1 MQNFRLS
8 FGIQMELNEN
18 SGVTLPEKTEIE
30 GNAVG
35 MISLTSLLC
44 KAAEE
49 FPNQRAIAVSG
60 KYELTHSRLQATVT
74 ACAAR
79 LRAAGVGHGD
89 VVALA
94 FPNSIEFVVLF
105 MAVMQARGVAA
116 PLNAAYTAEEFE
128 FYLGDS
134 KSKLLL
140 LPAEGNTAAETA
152 AAKIGLPVAKCRFSI
167 LSEGT
172 GSVEFVSESPG
183 FDLDLGLIGKGETD
197 IEAEL
202 SSDIHDDMALFLHTS
217 GTTSRPK
224 GVPLTQLNLA
234 TSTLH
239 IKETYE
245 FSTSDAT
252 VITLPLFH
260 VHGLVAGL
268 LSSLISG
275 ASVVLPSTGRFSAS
289 TFWTDMRTHGATW
302 YTAVPTIHQILLE
315 RHATKPEDQYP
326 ELRFIRSCSASLAPI
341 VLERLESAFGAPVLE
356 AYAMTEASHQMT
368 SNPLPHSGGRKPGSV
383 GKATGIELTIL
394 DENGVPQSKG
404 CTGEVCIRGANVT
417 KGYQNNPEANE
428 SAFQFGWF
436 HTGDLGYL
444 DEEGYLFLKGRIKE
458 LINRGGEKISPFEVD
473 AVLLSHPFVAQA
485 VAFAVPD
492 EKYGEEVNAA
502 VVPVEGVSVM
512 EEDVISTCK
521 KNLAAFKVPKRVFV
535 TDSLPKTAS
544 GKIQRRIMA
553 EHFGLSV

>member
-18 SGVTLPEKTEIE
+18 SGVTIPEKTEIE
-30 GNAVG
+30 GNVVG

-60 KYELTHSRLQATVT
+60 KYELTHSQLQATVT

-105 MAVMQARGVAA
+105 MAVMRARGVAA

-128 FYLGDS
+128 FYLADS

-172 GSVEFVSESPG
+172 GSIEFVSESPG
-183 FDLDLGLIGKGETD
+183 FDLGLDKGEAD

-202 SSDIHDDMALFLHTS
+202 SCDLHDDMALFLHTS

-275 ASVVLPSTGRFSAS
+275 ASVVLPAAGRFSAS

-368 SNPLPHSGGRKPGSV
+368 SNPLPHSGGRKAGSV

-394 DENGVPQSKG
+394 DENGVPQPQG
-404 CTGEVCIRGANVT
+404 RTGEVCIRGANVT

-473 AVLLSHPFVAQA
+473 AVLLSHPAVAQA

-502 VVPVEGVSVM
+502 VVPVEGVSLM

-544 GKIQRRIMA
+544 GKIQRRVMA
-553 EHFGLSV
+553 EHFGASV

>member
-105 MAVMQARGVAA
+105 MAVMRARGVAA

-275 ASVVLPSTGRFSAS
+275 ASVVLPAAGRFSAS

-368 SNPLPHSGGRKPGSV
+368 SNPLPHSGGRKAGSV

-473 AVLLSHPFVAQA
+473 AVLLSHPLVAQA

-544 GKIQRRIMA
+544 GKIQRRVMA
-553 EHFGLSV
+553 EHFGASA

>member
-1 MQNFRLS
+1 
-8 FGIQMELNEN
+8 MELNEK
-18 SGVTLPEKTEIE
+18 SSETVPEKTEIE
-30 GNAVG
+30 GNAVS

-60 KYELTHSRLQATVT
+60 KYELTHSQLQATVI

-89 VVALA
+89 VVALS

-105 MAVMQARGVAA
+105 MAVIRGRGVAA

-128 FYLGDS
+128 FYLADS

-183 FDLDLGLIGKGETD
+183 FDLDLGLIGKGEAD

-202 SSDIHDDMALFLHTS
+202 SCDIHDDLALFLHTS

-224 GVPLTQLNLA
+224 GVPLTQLNLGA
-234 TSTLH
+234 STLQ
-239 IKETYE
+239 IKDTYE
-245 FSTSDAT
+245 LSSSDAT

-275 ASVVLPSTGRFSAS
+275 ASVVLPAAGRFSAS
-289 TFWTDMRTHGATW
+289 SFWTDMRTYRATW

-315 RHATKPEDQYP
+315 RHTSKPEDQYP

-341 VLERLESAFGAPVLE
+341 LLERLESTFGAPVLE

-368 SNPLPHSGGRKPGSV
+368 SNPLPHNGRRKAGSV

-394 DENGVPQSKG
+394 DENGVPQSQG

-417 KGYQNNPEANE
+417 KGYQNNPEAND

-444 DEEGYLFLKGRIKE
+444 DEEGSLFLKGRIKE

-473 AVLLSHPFVAQA
+473 AVLLSHPAVAQA

-502 VVPVEGVSVM
+502 VVPADGVTVM

-544 GKIQRRIMA
+544 GKIQRRAMA
-553 EHFGLSV
+553 EHFGASVSVRS